1 MNSQQQSVPVLTVT
15 PEVTLKDKE
24 ILEETIVA
32 TQALAPKATQVVVNR
47 LDDSQLTPE
56 ERKNIDEFIG
66 RLNLQN
72 PDHVLLFGADAQ
84 KKIADFSDKALEY
97 VKTSETGEV
106 GDMLTGLVAELKGF
120 ETDAESPKGLKRLF
134 KSAGRQIEM
143 LKSRYEKVGVNVD
156 SIAGSLEKYQ
166 VQLLKDVAMFNHL
179 YDQNTIYF
187 KELTMYI
194 LAGDEK
200 LRTVRETELKELMDK
215 AAQTGDAMDAQ
226 RANDLAAMCDRFE
239 KKLHDLKLTRQV
251 ALQMAPQIRLL
262 QNNDS
267 LLVERIQSTLSNTL
281 PLWKSQMVLALG
293 LFHSQS
299 ALKAQTAVT
308 NMTNELL
315 KKNAETLKMGTIET
329 AKEAERGIIDI
340 ETLVQTN
347 QSLIDTINEV
357 VRIQSEGH
365 QKRLAAEATLYK
377 MEGELKSK
385 LLELKR

>member
-1 MNSQQQSVPVLTVT
+1 MNNEQQSIPVLTVT
-15 PEVTLKDKE
+15 PEVSLKDKQV
-24 ILEETIVA
+24 LEETIVA
-32 TQALAPKATQVVVNR
+32 TQALAPKATEVVVNKM
-47 LDDSQLTPE
+47 DDTKLTPE
-56 ERKNIDEFIG
+56 ERKSIDEFIG

-84 KKIADFSDKALEY
+84 KKISDFSDKALEY
-97 VKTSETGEV
+97 VKSSETGEV
-106 GDMLTGLVAELKGF
+106 GDMLVGLVAELKGF
-120 ETDAESPKGLKRLF
+120 ETDAESPKGLKKLF

-143 LKSRYEKVGVNVD
+143 LKARYEKVGVNVE

-179 YDQNTIYF
+179 YDQNTLYF

-194 LAGDEK
+194 MAGDEK
-200 LRTVRETELKELMDK
+200 LATVRGTELKELMDK
-215 AAQTGDAMDAQ
+215 ASQTGDAMDAQ

-293 LFHSQS
+293 LYHSQS

-308 NMTNELL
+308 DMTNELL

-365 QKRLAAEATLYK
+365 QKRMAAEATLHQ
-377 MEGELKSK
+377 MEGQLKSK

>member
-1 MNSQQQSVPVLTVT
+1 MNNEQQSIPVLAVT
-15 PEVTLKDKE
+15 PEVSLKDKE
-24 ILEETIVA
+24 VLEETIVA
-32 TQALAPKATQVVVNR
+32 TQALAPKATEVVVNKM
-47 LDDSQLTPE
+47 DDAQLTPE
-56 ERKNIDEFIG
+56 ERKSIDEFIG
-66 RLNLQN
+66 RLNLEN

-97 VKTSETGEV
+97 VKSSETGEV
-106 GDMLTGLVAELKGF
+106 GDMLVGLVTELKGF
-120 ETDAESPKGLKRLF
+120 ETDAESPKGLKKLF

-143 LKSRYEKVGVNVD
+143 LKVRYEKVGVNVD

-179 YDQNTIYF
+179 YDQNTLYF

-194 LAGDEK
+194 MAGDEK
-200 LRTVRETELKELMDK
+200 LATVRGTQLKELTDR
-215 AAQTGDAMDAQ
+215 AAQSGDAMDAQ

-293 LFHSQS
+293 LYHSQS

-308 NMTNELL
+308 DMTNELL

-365 QKRLAAEATLYK
+365 QKRMAAEVTLHQ
-377 MEGELKSK
+377 MEGQLKSK

>member
-1 MNSQQQSVPVLTVT
+1 MNSQQQSIPVLTVT
-15 PEVTLKDKE
+15 PEVSLKDKE
-24 ILEETIVA
+24 VLEETIVA
-32 TQALAPKATQVVVNR
+32 TQALAPKATEVVVNR
-47 LDDSQLTPE
+47 LDDTQLTPE
-56 ERKNIDEFIG
+56 ERKSIDEFIG
-66 RLNLQN
+66 RLNLEN

-84 KKIADFSDKALEY
+84 KKISDFSDKALEY
-97 VKTSETGEV
+97 VKSSETGEV
-106 GDMLTGLVAELKGF
+106 GDMLVGLVAELKGF
-120 ETDAESPKGLKRLF
+120 ETDAESPKGLKKLF

-143 LKSRYEKVGVNVD
+143 LKARYEKVGINVE

-179 YDQNTIYF
+179 YDQNTLYF

-194 LAGDEK
+194 MAGDEK
-200 LRTVRETELKELMDK
+200 LAAVRSTQLKELMDK
-215 AAQTGDAMDAQ
+215 ASQTGDAMDAQ
-226 RANDLAAMCDRFE
+226 KANDLAAMCDRFE

-293 LFHSQS
+293 LYHSQS

-308 NMTNELL
+308 DMTNELL

-329 AKEAERGIIDI
+329 AKEAERGNIDI

-365 QKRLAAEATLYK
+365 QKRMSAEATLK
-377 MEGELKSK
+377 QMEGQLKSK

>member
-1 MNSQQQSVPVLTVT
+1 MNSQQQSVPILTVT

-24 ILEETIVA
+24 VLEETIVA

-56 ERKNIDEFIG
+56 ERKSVADFLG
-66 RLNLQN
+66 RLNLEN

-97 VKTSETGEV
+97 VKSSETGEV
-106 GDMLTGLVAELKGF
+106 GDMLVGLVAELKGF
-120 ETDAESPKGLKRLF
+120 ETDADSPKGLRKLF

-143 LKSRYEKVGVNVD
+143 MKARYEKVGINVE

-179 YDQNTIYF
+179 YDQNTLYF

-200 LRTVRETELKELMDK
+200 LYTVRETKLKEMMDIASK
-215 AAQTGDAMDAQ
+215 TGDAMDAQ
-226 RANDLAAMCDRFE
+226 KANDLAAMCDRFE
-239 KKLHDLKLTRQV
+239 KKLYDLKLTRQV

-315 KKNAETLKMGTIET
+315 KKNAETLKMGTVET
-329 AKEAERGIIDI
+329 AREAERGIIDI

-365 QKRLAAEATLYK
+365 QKRLAAEATLHQ
-377 MEGELKSK
+377 MESELKSK

>member
-1 MNSQQQSVPVLTVT
+1 MNNEQQSIPVLTVT
-15 PEVTLKDKE
+15 PEVSLKDKQV
-24 ILEETIVA
+24 LEETIVA
-32 TQALAPKATQVVVNR
+32 TQALAPKATEVVVNKM
-47 LDDSQLTPE
+47 DDTQLTPE
-56 ERKNIDEFIG
+56 ERKSIDEFIG

-84 KKIADFSDKALEY
+84 KKISDFSDKALEY
-97 VKTSETGEV
+97 VKSSETGEV
-106 GDMLTGLVAELKGF
+106 GDMLVGLVAELKGF
-120 ETDAESPKGLKRLF
+120 ETDAESPKGLKKLF

-143 LKSRYEKVGVNVD
+143 LKARYEKVGVNVE

-179 YDQNTIYF
+179 YDQNTLYF

-194 LAGDEK
+194 MAGDEK
-200 LRTVRETELKELMDK
+200 LATVRSTELKELMDK
-215 AAQTGDAMDAQ
+215 ASQTGDAMDAQ

-293 LFHSQS
+293 LYHSQS

-308 NMTNELL
+308 DMTNELL

-365 QKRLAAEATLYK
+365 QKRMAAEATLHQ
-377 MEGELKSK
+377 MEGQLKSK

>member
-1 MNSQQQSVPVLTVT
+1 MNSQQQSIPVLTVT
-15 PEVTLKDKE
+15 PEVSLKDKE
-24 ILEETIVA
+24 VLEETIVA
-32 TQALAPKATQVVVNR
+32 TQALAPKATEVVVNKM
-47 LDDSQLTPE
+47 DSSQLTPE
-56 ERKNIDEFIG
+56 ERKSIDEFIG
-66 RLNLQN
+66 RLNLEN

-97 VKTSETGEV
+97 VKSSETGEV
-106 GDMLTGLVAELKGF
+106 GDMLVGLVTELKGF
-120 ETDAESPKGLKRLF
+120 ESDAESPKGLKKLF

-143 LKSRYEKVGVNVD
+143 LKARYEKVGVNVE

-179 YDQNTIYF
+179 YDQNTLYF

-200 LRTVRETELKELMDK
+200 LAAVRGAQLKELMDK

-226 RANDLAAMCDRFE
+226 KANDLASMCDRFE
-239 KKLHDLKLTRQV
+239 KKLYDLKLTRQV

-308 NMTNELL
+308 DMTNELL

-365 QKRLAAEATLYK
+365 QKRMSAEVTLQQ
-377 MEGELKSK
+377 MEGQLKSK